1 MKEKSKNIIILVIC
15 TLIVIIGI
23 VAILKYI
30 KYGFVPLKGSK
41 GEYTGYQ
48 LIINTTYGG
57 HGIAG
62 QDLGHGVKHDIYN
75 VKAEDAFADGLFE
88 SIHLYDVDNS
98 DEFESVILYIH
109 ELNDNYIGVSLKD
122 GYKEL
127 EYNKEYELKSSFQ
140 AFDGVNYKYTIKFIK
155 K

>member
-15 TLIVIIGI
+15 VLIVMIGV

-30 KYGFVPLKGSK
+30 KYGFVPLKGAI
-41 GEYTGYQ
+41 GEDTGYQ
-48 LIINTTYGG
+48 LIIKTTYGG

-62 QDLGHGVKHDIYN
+62 QDLGHGSKHDIYN
-75 VKAEDAFADGLFE
+75 VKADDSFADGIFE
-88 SIHLYDVDNS
+88 PIHLYDVDNS
-98 DEFESVILYIH
+98 DEFETVILYIH
-109 ELNDNYIGVSLKD
+109 ELNDDYVGASLKD

>member
-57 HGIAG
+57 HGVAG

-88 SIHLYDVDNS
+88 SIHLFNHKIKNYFN
-98 DEFESVILYIH
+98 FLILFLIFKT
-109 ELNDNYIGVSLKD
+109 LASIASIL
-122 GYKEL
+122 
-127 EYNKEYELKSSFQ
+127 SSASF
-140 AFDGVNYKYTIKFIK
+140 
-155 K
+155 